1 MEFIN
6 PLEDLAHNVDATHRQ
21 IANEELSL
29 ESNEERLDR
38 IESLLLLRLV
48 KGLETSNISVPEMQI
63 AAKLVMENRAIKR
76 EEAMKAGEISAQAS
90 RGSVEDMEAVKIQA
104 LRRERMGQ

>member
-1 MEFIN
+1 MFN
-6 PLEDLAHNVDATHRQ
+6 PLEDLAHNVDEVHRQ
-21 IANEELSL
+21 VANEELLL

-63 AAKLVMENRAIKR
+63 AAKLIMDNRAIKR
-76 EEAMKAGEISAQAS
+76 EEAERAGELETMAS
-90 RGSVEDMEAVKIQA
+90 RGAVEDMNAEMIAAKR
-104 LRRERMGQ
+104 LERMRSTS

>member
-1 MEFIN
+1 MIN
-6 PLEDLAHNVDATHRQ
+6 PLEDLAHNVDEVHRQ
-21 IANEELSL
+21 VANEELLL

-63 AAKLVMENRAIKR
+63 AAKLIMENRAIKR
-76 EEAMKAGEISAQAS
+76 EEAMKASEMNALAS
-90 RGSVEDMEAVKIQA
+90 RGSVEDMEAEKMQA
-104 LRRERMGQ
+104 LRRERMRESS

>member
-1 MEFIN
+1 MFN
-6 PLEDLAHNVDATHRQ
+6 PLEDLAHNVDAVHKQ
-21 IANEELSL
+21 IANEELLL
-29 ESNEERLDR
+29 ETNEERLDR

-63 AAKLVMENRAIKR
+63 AAKLIMENRAIKR
-76 EEAMKAGEISAQAS
+76 EEAMKAGEINALAS
-90 RGSVEDMEAVKIQA
+90 RGSVEDMEAEKMRA

>member
-1 MEFIN
+1 MFN
-6 PLEDLAHNVDATHRQ
+6 PLEDLAHNVDEVHRQ
-21 IANEELSL
+21 VANEELML

-63 AAKLVMENRAIKR
+63 AAKLIMENRAIKR
-76 EEAMKAGEISAQAS
+76 EEAKHAGELESMAS
-90 RGSVEDMEAVKIQA
+90 RGAVEDANAEMIAAKR
-104 LRRERMGQ
+104 LERMKESS